1 MQNSESKENLKEV
14 YNRLAPKWSQAD
26 WGREGL
32 RKFIKLVGKG
42 KVLDLG
48 CGSGI
53 QSKTLSEAGLEVTG
67 IDFAETMI
75 EEAKKKVPNAEF
87 LMMDILN
94 LDFPLEHF
102 DGVYA
107 RASLLHIPKNKIR
120 QVLNSLHK
128 IIKRNGIMYVA
139 LKEGEGERDVYD
151 EGFGVSRFFAF
162 YKENEFKKLLEKANF
177 QIIEIM
183 YAQTERNR
191 WLQFFAKKV

>member
-1 MQNSESKENLKEV
+1 MENLKEV
-14 YNRLAPKWSQAD
+14 YNNLAPRWSQAA
-26 WGREGL
+26 WGDEGL
-32 RKFIKLVGKG
+32 QKFIKLVGRG

-53 QSKTLSEAGLEVTG
+53 QSKTLSEAGVEVTG

-87 LMMDILN
+87 LVMDILN
-94 LDFPLEHF
+94 LVFPAEHF

-107 RASLLHIPKNKIR
+107 RAPLLHIPKNKTR
-120 QVLNSLHK
+120 RVLKDLRK
-128 IIKRNGIMYVA
+128 ILKRNGIMYVA

-151 EGFGVSRFFAF
+151 EGFGVYRFFAF
-162 YKENEFKKLLEKANF
+162 YKEDEFKKLLEEEHF
-177 QIIEIM
+177 QLMETM

-191 WLQFFAKKV
+191 WLQFFAKRF